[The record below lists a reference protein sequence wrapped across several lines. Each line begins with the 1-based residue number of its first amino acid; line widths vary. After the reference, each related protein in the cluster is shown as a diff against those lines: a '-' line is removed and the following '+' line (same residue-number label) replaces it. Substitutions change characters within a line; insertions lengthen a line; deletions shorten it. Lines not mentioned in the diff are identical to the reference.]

1 MAMPTGGGGS
11 PFDMAK
17 LREMLDDPAI
27 KEMAEQISSDPN
39 FKVMAEQMQA
49 NMANMQA
56 QMGALPPLSLIHISE
71 PTRPY

>member
-27 KEMAEQISSDPN
+27 KEMAEQISSCLLYTSPSPRD
-39 FKVMAEQMQA
+39 
-49 NMANMQA
+49 
-56 QMGALPPLSLIHISE
+56 S
-71 PTRPY
+71 